1 MTGASP
7 IRTIE
12 SAADIAEG
20 MAHLRRVEPR
30 FAQVEACCGPP
41 PLRRHAD
48 GFGALM
54 RAIVSQ
60 QLSVA
65 AADAVCRRLEAAGFT
80 RPDAILAANE
90 AALRAAGLSRQK
102 IAYLRDL
109 AAAGID
115 WEGLRTLP
123 DEAVIARLTAVRGV
137 GRWTAE
143 IYLMFSLGRTDAF
156 AAADLALQ
164 EAARMLFGLA
174 ERPREKALRALA
186 APWAPWRAVAA
197 RALWQWY
204 RHARGREGV
213 TGGAPG

>member
-1 MTGASP
+1 MTAAAP

-12 SAADIAEG
+12 STADIAEG
-20 MAHLRRVEPR
+20 MAHLRRIEPR
-30 FAQVEACCGPP
+30 FAHVEASCGPP

-48 GFGALM
+48 GFAALL

-65 AADAVCRRLEAAGFT
+65 AADAVCQRLEKAGLT
-80 RPDAILAANE
+80 CPGKILAGDDAT
-90 AALRAAGLSRQK
+90 LRAAGLSRQK
-102 IAYLRDL
+102 ITYLRAL

-115 WEGLRTLP
+115 WEELRALP
-123 DEAVIARLTAVRGV
+123 DEAVIARLTAVRGI

-143 IYLMFSLGRTDAF
+143 IYLMFSLGRPDAF
-156 AAADLALQ
+156 PAADLALQ
-164 EAARMLFGLA
+164 EAARMLFDLD

-213 TGGAPG
+213 TG